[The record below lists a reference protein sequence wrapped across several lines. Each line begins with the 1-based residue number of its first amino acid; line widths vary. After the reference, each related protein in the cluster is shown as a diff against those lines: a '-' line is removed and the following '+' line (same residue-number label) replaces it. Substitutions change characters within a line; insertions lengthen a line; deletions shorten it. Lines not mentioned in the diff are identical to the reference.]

1 MDKFF
6 NEINKYVISALLFFA
21 GFGFLA
27 KYLSGDA
34 LESQPVAML
43 YASLAMVAV
52 GVLAMPA
59 VLERLNSTLYRALL
73 AAATLAS
80 AALAYSVFYSVDEEI
95 EFQETKK
102 RVEATTIQRLK
113 DIRAA
118 QESHL
123 AVYGTFAET
132 FDSLLRFVQAPV
144 VPVEF
149 NMGSFH
155 DTLPEVKSMEEGY
168 VLKRNDVAAVAEVLE
183 MTEEGLL
190 DLISQ
195 DLSPYKVR
203 DTLYTSFFAENFTRE
218 ARAAQRLPFVSLD
231 SLPFNPYTGERFVMK
246 TGAVEVGRVWQPTI
260 LVQDPTPF
268 GRDKVK
274 KDTLRFGSMM
284 EAHRDGNWRN

>member
-1 MDKFF
+1 MEKFF
-6 NEINKYVISALLFFA
+6 NEINKYVISILLFLG

-34 LESQPVAML
+34 LESQPVSML
-43 YASLAMVAV
+43 LASLALIAV
-52 GVLAMPA
+52 GIVAMPV
-59 VLERLNSTLYRALL
+59 VLEKLNQTLYKVLLAVGAL
-73 AAATLAS
+73 AAAG
-80 AALAYSVFYSVDEEI
+80 LAYSVFYSVDEEI
-95 EFQETKK
+95 RFQETQK
-102 RVEATTIQRLK
+102 RINATTIQRLK

-132 FDSLLRFVQAPV
+132 FDSLILFVQAPV

-155 DTLPEVKSMEEGY
+155 DTLPEAQSHEEGY
-168 VLKRNDVAAVAEVLE
+168 VIKRDQIAAIAEEVG
-183 MTEEGLL
+183 MTEKELF
-190 DLISQ
+190 DLITS

-203 DTLYTSFFAENFTRE
+203 DTLYTSFYAENFAPEVRTS
-218 ARAAQRLPFVSLD
+218 QRLPQVSLD
-231 SLPFNPYTGERFVMK
+231 SLAFNPYTGERFVMK

-268 GRDKVK
+268 GREKVK
-274 KDTLRFGSMM
+274 KDTLRFGSLM

>member
-1 MDKFF
+1 MEKFF
-6 NEINKYVISALLFFA
+6 NEINKYVISILLFLG

-34 LESQPVAML
+34 LESQPVSML
-43 YASLAMVAV
+43 LASLALIAV
-52 GVLAMPA
+52 GIVAMPV
-59 VLERLNSTLYRALL
+59 VLEKLNQTLYKVLLAVGAL
-73 AAATLAS
+73 AAAG
-80 AALAYSVFYSVDEEI
+80 LAYSVFYSVDEEI
-95 EFQETKK
+95 RFQETQK
-102 RVEATTIQRLK
+102 RINATTIQRLK

-132 FDSLLRFVQAPV
+132 FDSLILFVQAPV

-155 DTLPEVKSMEEGY
+155 DTLPEAQSHEEGY
-168 VLKRNDVAAVAEVLE
+168 VIKRDDIAAIAEEVG
-183 MTEEGLL
+183 MTEKELF
-190 DLISQ
+190 DLITS

-203 DTLYTSFFAENFTRE
+203 DTLYTSFYAENFAPE
-218 ARAAQRLPFVSLD
+218 VRASQRLPRVSLD
-231 SLPFNPYTGERFVMK
+231 SLAFNPYTGERFVMK

-268 GRDKVK
+268 GREKVK
-274 KDTLRFGSMM
+274 KDTLRFGSLM

>member
-1 MDKFF
+1 MEKFF
-6 NEINKYVISALLFFA
+6 NEINKYVISILLFLG

-34 LESQPVAML
+34 LESQPVSML
-43 YASLAMVAV
+43 LASLALIAV
-52 GVLAMPA
+52 GIVAMPV
-59 VLERLNSTLYRALL
+59 VLEKLNQTLYKVLLAVGAL
-73 AAATLAS
+73 AAAG
-80 AALAYSVFYSVDEEI
+80 LAYSVFYSVDEEI
-95 EFQETKK
+95 RFQETQK
-102 RVEATTIQRLK
+102 RINATTIQRLK

-132 FDSLLRFVQAPV
+132 FDSLILFVQAPV

-155 DTLPEVKSMEEGY
+155 DTLPEAQSHEEGY
-168 VLKRNDVAAVAEVLE
+168 VIKRDQIASIAEEVG
-183 MTEEGLL
+183 MTEKELF
-190 DLISQ
+190 DLITS

-203 DTLYTSFFAENFTRE
+203 DTLYTSFYAENFAPEVRTS
-218 ARAAQRLPFVSLD
+218 QRLPQVSLD
-231 SLPFNPYTGERFVMK
+231 SLAFNPYTGERFVMK

-268 GRDKVK
+268 GREKVK
-274 KDTLRFGSMM
+274 KDTLRFGSLM

>member
-1 MDKFF
+1 MEKFF
-6 NEINKYVISALLFFA
+6 NEINKYVISILLFLG

-34 LESQPVAML
+34 LESQPVSM
-43 YASLAMVAV
+43 
-52 GVLAMPA
+52 
-59 VLERLNSTLYRALL
+59 LL
-73 AAATLAS
+73 AALALIAVGIVAMPVVLEKLNQTLYKVLLAVGAL
-80 AALAYSVFYSVDEEI
+80 AAAGLAYSVFYSVDEEI
-95 EFQETKK
+95 RFQETQK
-102 RVEATTIQRLK
+102 RINATTIQRLK

-132 FDSLLRFVQAPV
+132 FDSLILFVQAPV

-155 DTLPEVKSMEEGY
+155 DTLPEAQSHEEGY
-168 VLKRNDVAAVAEVLE
+168 VIKRDQIAAIAEEVG
-183 MTEEGLL
+183 MTEKELF
-190 DLISQ
+190 DLITS

-203 DTLYTSFFAENFTRE
+203 DTLYTSFYAENFAPEVRTS
-218 ARAAQRLPFVSLD
+218 QRLPQVSLD
-231 SLPFNPYTGERFVMK
+231 SLAFNPYTGERFVMK

-268 GRDKVK
+268 GREKVK
-274 KDTLRFGSMM
+274 KDTLRFGSLM